1 MTAIKDFFS
10 SSRVASKRHTGKGL
24 RALVKESYRET
35 EPSPA
40 QLKAEEQE
48 VGGTPALF
56 VVWSRSLELLER
68 TRVRAQLLQSGYKVN
83 SLR

>member
-1 MTAIKDFFS
+1 MTAVKDFFFFLACGQQ
-10 SSRVASKRHTGKGL
+10 ASHRKGL
-24 RALVKESYRET
+24 ARLVKESYRET

-68 TRVRAQLLQSGYKVN
+68 TRVSAQLLQSGYKVN